1 MLITIS
7 YILGDLGL
15 SESDGKY
22 YTDNLIQVFRSSI
35 VPTSTTQHLRFK
47 KIVDKTILVQSNAY
61 NGLKVRD
68 SELQRSISLFLYK
81 LVIFK
86 RTHNYL
92 YVTLIWQP

>member
-7 YILGDLGL
+7 YILGDLRL

-47 KIVDKTILVQSNAY
+47 K
-61 NGLKVRD
+61 NG
-68 SELQRSISLFLYK
+68 
-81 LVIFK
+81 
-86 RTHNYL
+86 
-92 YVTLIWQP
+92 

>member
-47 KIVDKTILVQSNAY
+47 K
-61 NGLKVRD
+61 NG
-68 SELQRSISLFLYK
+68 
-81 LVIFK
+81 
-86 RTHNYL
+86 
-92 YVTLIWQP
+92 